1 MNTKEE
7 LNNSER
13 SSAQSRVPSG
23 LSSVPAPDQSLPNSA
38 LVRTALLKALA
49 AIVLLWA
56 LACGAL
62 YEIMRQPPETF
73 ARFMARIPG
82 PVAFLVLPFETLWT
96 HARAG
101 SLQVGDSAPDF
112 SLMKL
117 DKSTTIRLSTLTA
130 QGRPVVLIF
139 GSYT

>member
-1 MNTKEE
+1 MKRV
-7 LNNSER
+7 LVNSL
-13 SSAQSRVPSG
+13 AVI
-23 LSSVPAPDQSLPNSA
+23 A
-38 LVRTALLKALA
+38 LVWLLT
-49 AIVLLWA
+49 
-56 LACGAL
+56 CGAL
-62 YEIMRQPPETF
+62 YGIMRQPPETF

-101 SLQVGDSAPDF
+101 ELKIGDPAPDF

-117 DKSTTIRLSTLTA
+117 DKSASVQLSSLTA
-130 QGRPVVLIF
+130 QGRPVVLVF

>member
-1 MNTKEE
+1 MI
-7 LNNSER
+7 
-13 SSAQSRVPSG
+13 A
-23 LSSVPAPDQSLPNSA
+23 
-38 LVRTALLKALA
+38 
-49 AIVLLWA
+49 LLWA
-56 LACGAL
+56 LACGGL

-101 SLQVGDSAPDF
+101 ALQVGDAAPDF

-117 DKSTTIRLSTLTA
+117 DKSASVQLSTFTA

>member
-1 MNTKEE
+1 MK
-7 LNNSER
+7 
-13 SSAQSRVPSG
+13 RV
-23 LSSVPAPDQSLPNSA
+23 LVKSLAVIA
-38 LVRTALLKALA
+38 LVWL
-49 AIVLLWA
+49 

-62 YEIMRQPPETF
+62 YQVMRQPPEKF

-82 PVAFLVLPFETLWT
+82 PVAFLILPFETLWT

-101 SLQVGDSAPDF
+101 RLQVGDSAPDF

-117 DKSTTIRLSTLTA
+117 DKSAQIQLSTLTA
-130 QGRPVVLIF
+130 QRRPVVLVF